1 MKILYGVIYGKYI
14 EIKKPK
20 MSYLLEKI
28 LFAVSPKMKIK
39 NLFKEREPIEILKIF
54 GVIENI

>member
-1 MKILYGVIYGKYI
+1 MKILYGVIYGKYV

-28 LFAVSPKMKIK
+28 LFAVSPKMKMKIY
-39 NLFKEREPIEILKIF
+39 LRKENQLRY
-54 GVIENI
+54 

>member
-28 LFAVSPKMKIK
+28 LFAVQKWRWKFI
-39 NLFKEREPIEILKIF
+39 
-54 GVIENI
+54 